1 VTIESLQENR
11 QRPAPN
17 RMTAG
22 CPCCGS
28 SATRVIYEVGPLP
41 VHSCV
46 LLDSSE
52 GARSFPKR
60 RLELAFCDACGFA
73 FNHLFDEA
81 AMRYS
86 SDFEES
92 QHFSK
97 VFNGFSRCLVREIA
111 ERCGIE
117 GKRIVEIGCGK
128 GEFLAELCRQG
139 NATGIGIDPAYRA
152 DRGRERQLGPVEFL
166 VEPFGP
172 QHHTLNADI
181 LLCRHTLE
189 HIAAP
194 GDFVRSLRNLVSGW
208 KDPRVVF
215 ETPDFARVL
224 HECAF
229 WDIYYEHCSYFSL
242 GSHAR
247 LFRQEGFDI
256 DEVRLAFGDQYIVQ
270 YARPARVQQGGVT
283 SAEDDLQ
290 AMRALADGFPERVR
304 RTQALWRDRIGAAHD
319 AGQRVVLWGGG
330 SKAVSLLTT
339 LELGPEIVAAVDINP
354 YKQGKFMPGTGHP
367 VLAPDALV
375 ELRPDVVIVM
385 NPVYVREVSEEL
397 SRLGLR
403 PDVQAL

>member
-1 VTIESLQENR
+1 MTIDFLQEQKR
-11 QRPAPN
+11 GPAPD
-17 RMTAG
+17 RTIAG

-28 SATRVIYEVGPLP
+28 SETRIIYKVGPVP
-41 VHSCV
+41 VHSCI
-46 LLDSSE
+46 LLDSSAT
-52 GARSFPKR
+52 ARSFPTR

-73 FNHLFDEA
+73 FNQLFDEA

-92 QHFSK
+92 QHFSA
-97 VFNGFSRCLVREIA
+97 VFNAFSRSLTREIV
-111 ERCGIE
+111 ERCDIE

-128 GEFLAELCRQG
+128 GEFLAELCREG

-152 DRGRERQLGPVEFL
+152 DPGRRLQLGPVEFL

-172 QHHTLNADI
+172 QHGTLNADV

-194 GDFVRSLRNLVSGW
+194 GDFVRSLRDLVDGW
-208 KDPRVVF
+208 DDPWVVF

-224 HECAF
+224 RDCAF

-247 LFRQEGFDI
+247 LFRREGFDI
-256 DEVRLAFGDQYIVQ
+256 DEVMLAYQDQYIVQ
-270 YARPARVQQGGVT
+270 YARPARAQHGHAT

-290 AMRALADGFPERVR
+290 AMRALADAFPERVR
-304 RTQALWRDRIGAAHD
+304 RTQALWRERIGTAHD

-339 LELGPEIVAAVDINP
+339 LDLGPEVVAAVDINP

-367 VLAPDALV
+367 VVAPQALV
-375 ELRPDVVIVM
+375 ELRPDLVIVM
-385 NPVYVREVSEEL
+385 NPVYINEVSKEL
-397 SRLGLR
+397 ARMGLR